1 MKKLSN
7 LESLQKAAQ
16 RPYPIATCATDPE
29 NLDDGAALF
38 LLDDL
43 KHDYLL

>member
-1 MKKLSN
+1 MNHVLDG
-7 LESLQKAAQ
+7 
-16 RPYPIATCATDPE
+16 IATRTTDTE
-29 NLDDGAALF
+29 HLDDRAALFF